1 MTNHPAPFASG
12 RRWFVLLPWFTALSC
27 AAAPTVP
34 ITVAN
39 YTDLPVHATALAL
52 DHRALCDKL
61 GLPAGTPLAVRDATD
76 GGTLRVAP
84 VEEDGARVVR
94 CLVSLAP
101 RSRLDLVVARAEAW
115 PADTWTHA
123 ECTPDATRG
132 LLANGVIR
140 WTPSPRGW
148 SLGFDTPSAGDTLV
162 IKEGLLDFWVD
173 NQNRGRILNADPVDL
188 GLASYRDAKLVR
200 ATASVTPEGRPTVTL
215 VRQMTGLAARLTVHE
230 TFELVPGQPLLVC
243 RVRWQNDSDAPLWV
257 AYVKSG
263 DGIRGKWAAPL
274 LVRPLVQRKRS
285 AELGDLDGGETRAA
299 WHGEIFR
306 TSMECPA
313 TGCAVGLSTLLPTP
327 GSAGTGSMI
336 WGMGG
341 TGFQCNFI
349 DPVEGQLPH
358 QVPPHGFLENGFV
371 FLAAQTG
378 ASVFRQTVDLWRALQ
393 QNRLPRVDPPCAV
406 FVDGLPIH
414 YQTVATT
421 PDLSAL
427 FTRTATGRAAAVALE
442 PHKFVE
448 ARVDL
453 AGVSAG
459 APAEIIG
466 RPVSGSAVTLLRATT
481 SGSHRV
487 DLKPLATGDKLCKIS
502 LEYAVGAAGA
512 LKDFRLAE
520 ILPVAPRP
528 LSPLAGASCTTFA
541 TMFRWQGLPG
551 IVDYEVQWATTVDF
565 KAPVAQHVA
574 LGEACPWYVPD
585 DAQLPAPGGWF
596 WRVRGLKPGVEGAWS
611 EPRPFTVTAECARRP
626 LKRPLTAA
634 NPLFTIE
641 ATRVL
646 DYSNFHPDFP
656 ADLAPY
662 LGIIAEGF
670 ENKGIPVDTFAR
682 GMEKLPYAFML
693 RSHWVGLAD
702 LEWLFQNIPGF
713 VGIQGGEHLSSLYRD
728 GRTKERLYHHRMI
741 RLCAQY
747 GMFYQEADGTYKDDK
762 WQELMDAQ
770 GAFVRELGPWLVLS
784 QKNNIIRR
792 QHYSQSAA
800 LGLWLGGIT
809 HQHGAWEDG
818 GFYWQNAGFN
828 GLGRCDGER
837 RGVLKTMPRIFWSL
851 VNVMGVARGCGIYS
865 LDGQTLMVGAKDV
878 ERGTALP
885 AGIWDNTGK
894 TTDTFRRFV
903 APLIRGVVQH
913 TLIPTKEQVR
923 SKVKLA
929 VYNDRPAIDEKA
941 WPHYAEYGPLY
952 AATYGFRQM
961 GNIDGQ
967 LWEFFPNTGR
977 YYFIPVLVQGNE
989 PLGAGVKNLGLSQL
1003 QDVAKVRELFNATY
1017 PANYEGD
1024 AFVTRVGHT
1033 ITILNSREN
1042 EDVTESFSLPR
1053 LARGVETLAGKVAP
1067 HSYIVAKIEDG
1078 GNRLWLQAN
1087 TEYPERDTV
1096 LALTC
1101 PAEPRCTV
1109 APATAARESRW
1120 DAASRTLHLRLA
1132 HAAGAV
1138 EVVVQTPSSP

>member
-1 MTNHPAPFASG
+1 MRASPY
-12 RRWFVLLPWFTALSC
+12 FLLTTWLTAL
-27 AAAPTVP
+27 AGAAPAAVP
-34 ITVAN
+34 LTFAN
-39 YTDLPVHATALAL
+39 YADLPVHATAITL
-52 DHRALCDKL
+52 DHRVLCEALR
-61 GLPAGTPLAVRDATD
+61 LPAGTPLAVRRADD
-76 GGTLRVAP
+76 GAALRVAP
-84 VEEDGARVVR
+84 GEADGQPVVR

-101 RSRLDLVVARAEAW
+101 RSRLELTATRADAW
-115 PADTWTHA
+115 PADTWTRA
-123 ECTPDATRG
+123 ECSPDASAG
-132 LLANGVIR
+132 VLANGMVR
-140 WTPSPRGW
+140 WTPGARGW
-148 SLGFDTPSAGDTLV
+148 SFGFDTPNAGETLL
-162 IKEGLLDFWVD
+162 IKDGVLDFWVD

-188 GLASYRDAKLVR
+188 GLASYREARLVR
-200 ATASVTPEGRPTVTL
+200 ATASRTPAGRPVVTL
-215 VRQMTGLAARLTVHE
+215 TKRMTGLAAKMTVTE
-230 TFELVPGQPLLVC
+230 TFELEPGQPLLIC
-243 RVRWQNDSDAPLWV
+243 RVRWQNDGDAPLWV

-274 LVRPLVQRKRS
+274 LTRPLVQRKRS

-327 GSAGTGSMI
+327 GSAGTGSMV

-341 TGFQCNFI
+341 SGFQCNFI
-349 DPVEGQLPH
+349 DPAQGQFPFL
-358 QVPPHGFLENGFV
+358 VPPHGTLENGFV

-393 QNRLPRVDPPCAV
+393 QDRLPRLDPPCAV
-406 FVDGLPIH
+406 FVSGQPVH
-414 YQTVATT
+414 FQTVATT

-427 FTRTATGRAAAVALE
+427 LTRTATGRAAAAVALE

-448 ARVDL
+448 TRLDL
-453 AGVSAG
+453 TGVSPAS
-459 APAEIIG
+459 PAEVIAH
-466 RPVSGSAVTLLRATT
+466 PTGSAAAVLLRATAP
-481 SGSHRV
+481 GPYRI
-487 DLKPLATGDKLCKIS
+487 DLKPLATGDTLRNVTLEIS
-502 LEYAVGAAGA
+502 AGDGVA
-512 LKDFRLAE
+512 LKGFRLAE
-520 ILPVAPRP
+520 TLPAAPKP
-528 LSPLAGASCTTFA
+528 LSPLAGATCTTFA

-551 IVDYEVQWATTVDF
+551 IVDYEVQWAPTADF
-565 KAPVAQHVA
+565 KAPVAQRVA
-574 LGEACPWYVPD
+574 LGEACPWYIPD

-596 WRVRGLKPGVEGAWS
+596 WRVRGLKPGVDGAWS
-611 EPRPFTVTAECARRP
+611 EPRPFTVTAERARRP
-626 LKRPLTAA
+626 LRRPLTAA

-646 DYSNFHPDFP
+646 DYSNFRPDFP

-670 ENKGIPVDTFAR
+670 ENKGIPVDVFAR

-728 GRTKERLYHHRMI
+728 GRPKERLYHHRMI
-741 RLCAQY
+741 QLCAQY

-762 WQELMDAQ
+762 WQELMDQQ

-851 VNVMGVARGCGIYS
+851 VNVMGVARGCGLYS
-865 LDGQTLMVGAKDV
+865 LDGQTLMVSAKDV

-885 AGIWDNTGK
+885 AGIWDQTGK

-913 TLIPTKEQVR
+913 GLIPTIDQVR
-923 SKVKLA
+923 ANVKFG
-929 VYNDRPAIDEKA
+929 VYNDRPAVDEKA
-941 WPHYAEYGPLY
+941 WPHYVEYGPLF
-952 AATYGFRQM
+952 AATYGFRRM

-989 PLGAGVKNLGLSQL
+989 PLGGGIRNLAVSKL
-1003 QDVAKVRELFNATY
+1003 QDVAKVRELFDAAY
-1017 PANYEGD
+1017 PPSYDGD
-1024 AFVTRVGHT
+1024 AFVVRAGDTVT
-1033 ITILNSREN
+1033 VLNSREN
-1042 EDVTESFSLPR
+1042 EDVTESFSVPR
-1053 LARGVETLAGKVAP
+1053 LARVVGTLAGTVAP
-1067 HSYIVAKIEDG
+1067 HSYVVAKIEDAG
-1078 GNRLWLQAN
+1078 RRLWLQAN

-1101 PAEPRCTV
+1101 PAEPRCTIT
-1109 APATAARESRW
+1109 PAAAVRESRW
-1120 DAASRTLHLRLA
+1120 DAATHTLHLRLT
-1132 HAAGAV
+1132 HREGAV
-1138 EVVVQTPSSP
+1138 EAALQSPDVR